1 MVGKVREDG
10 ELEAGMSGSW
20 VRAGLWR
27 ERLYTE
33 KVRDACADCLR
44 VLTRDGVFMRIMSI
58 CARMHECM
66 CVLVHVCMR
75 VLTCTRRRAC
85 S

>member
-1 MVGKVREDG
+1 MPGKVREDG

-33 KVRDACADCLR
+33 KVRDTCADCVR
-44 VLTRDGVFMRIMSI
+44 VLTRDGVFIRIMPM
-58 CARMHECM
+58 CARMRECM
-66 CVLVHVCMR
+66 RVLVHVCR
-75 VLTCTRRRAC
+75 LVLTCT
-85 S
+85 